1 MGIQLAKSKGGYIGL
16 ENPMEELMEMLVE
29 KTLALG
35 HMVSFREACEDPD
48 LVDPNSYAFYYG
60 SFSEATKI
68 AWKKANDP
76 RRDESNKELPNTVTI
91 STPNSKK
98 TSYNKASY
106 PKPHNYTNPNVY
118 KGPLLGKRS
127 ERPDT
132 ESYPDNNGSMPPV
145 TDYTIKKH
153 YDKTRGHTRK
163 YTYEGLKQII
173 VDFYKETG
181 RLPKQ
186 SEVATNAN
194 LPSWATLYKVLGNRE
209 EWYRIIKTELLK
221 EGTLQ
226 AYSEESIPEDDV
238 IKIEEPPDIPE
249 GSSDNNGALAATIKP
264 IINIKYNWEGDTLQ
278 VEVRVVKPGNARP
291 VYVTLSV

>member
-1 MGIQLAKSKGGYIGL
+1 MGIQLAKSKGGYIDL

-98 TSYNKASY
+98 PSYNKASY

-127 ERPDT
+127 EQ
-132 ESYPDNNGSMPPV
+132 
-145 TDYTIKKH
+145 
-153 YDKTRGHTRK
+153 TRGRTRK

-194 LPSWATLYKVLGNRE
+194 LPSWATLYKILGNRE

-238 IKIEEPPDIPE
+238 IKIEEPPDMPE
-249 GSSDNNGALAATIKP
+249 GSSDNASVLAATIKP

>member
-1 MGIQLAKSKGGYIGL
+1 MGIQLTKSKGGHIYL

-35 HMVSFREACEDPD
+35 HMVSFREACEDPE

-60 SFSEATKI
+60 SFSEAAKI
-68 AWKKANDP
+68 AWKKANNP
-76 RRDESNKELPNTVTI
+76 HRDKSDKDSSGVITI
-91 STPNSKK
+91 SKPNSKK
-98 TSYNKASY
+98 PSYDKVSNR
-106 PKPHNYTNPNVY
+106 KPHNYTNPNVY
-118 KGPLLGKRS
+118 KGPLLGKHS
-127 ERPDT
+127 EQSDT
-132 ESYPDNNGSMPPV
+132 ESYLDDDGSEQPV
-145 TDYTIKKH
+145 ADYASKKH
-153 YDKTRGHTRK
+153 LNKTRGRARK
-163 YTYEGLKQII
+163 YTYESLKKAL

-186 SEVATNAN
+186 NEVTANAN

-226 AYSEESIPEDDV
+226 AYSEEPIPEDDV
-238 IKIEEPPDIPE
+238 IKVEEPPATPE
-249 GSSDNNGALAATIKP
+249 APSDNTSVLAATIKP